1 MSNLYHL
8 ESEKSIWVNLESPV
22 ENLKDHQAR
31 LQKLSAAVMRDI
43 EVVTEAIVNS
53 EEEENAERTT
63 EETTER
69 MG

>member
-1 MSNLYHL
+1 
-8 ESEKSIWVNLESPV
+8 
-22 ENLKDHQAR
+22 
-31 LQKLSAAVMRDI
+31 MRDI

>member
-8 ESEKSIWVNLESPV
+8 ESERCLWVNLDSPV
-22 ENLKDHQAR
+22 DTLKDHQVR

-53 EEEENAERTT
+53 EENQ
-63 EETTER
+63 
-69 MG
+69 

>member
-8 ESEKSIWVNLESPV
+8 ESDKHIYINLDSPV

-53 EEEENAERTT
+53 EVSDE
-63 EETTER
+63 
-69 MG
+69 